1 MPLFFRQMG
10 PFGWLMIVITIV
22 NIVLIV
28 RKAIGL
34 AGGARDRA
42 TLESGL
48 DAILF
53 WGIIAQVLGVLGQLT
68 GIYNALHAIIRAT
81 EISPNVIM
89 TGFRE
94 SFTTTLYGLWVC
106 VLSAIAWFALRSIV
120 KRRVAAAG

>member
-10 PFGWLMIVITIV
+10 PFGYLMIVITIA
-22 NIVLIV
+22 NIVLV
-28 RKAIGL
+28 LRKAVLI
-34 AGGARDRA
+34 AGGTRDRA
-42 TLESGL
+42 RLESGL

-68 GIYNALHAIIRAT
+68 GVYNALHAIIRAT
-81 EISPNVIM
+81 EISPDVVM

-106 VLSAIAWFALRSIV
+106 VLSAVAWFVLRSIV
-120 KRRVAAAG
+120 RRRLASGE

>member
-10 PFGWLMIVITIV
+10 PFGYLMIVITIA
-22 NIVLIV
+22 NIVLV
-28 RKAIGL
+28 LRKAVLI
-34 AGGARDRA
+34 AGGTRDRGR
-42 TLESGL
+42 LESGL

-68 GIYNALHAIIRAT
+68 GVYNALHAIIRAP
-81 EISPNVIM
+81 EISPNVVM

-106 VLSAIAWFALRSIV
+106 VLSAVAWFVLRSIV
-120 KRRVAAAG
+120 RRRLASGE